1 MELRPYQLEIARAVL
16 ESIENQRG
24 LTFSV
29 EIARQGG
36 KNELS
41 AHIGVLLLTMFMARG
56 GSAVKCSPTFKPQT
70 VISMMRLKQRLDD
83 FGFEGIWEA
92 EMGYII
98 RLGSAR
104 QVFLSAEESS
114 SVVGHTAD
122 ILLEIDE
129 SQDVGKDKYT
139 RDFRPMASSTN
150 ATTAHYGTPWDDATL
165 LEEVK
170 QLNLELE
177 KSDGLKRH
185 FRFDWQEVAKYNPGY
200 LAFVEAERARLGADH
215 PLFLSQYA
223 LLPIRSTG
231 GFLSRTQIAMM
242 QGTHGRQAGRESEV
256 KTYVAG
262 LDLAGEAEV
271 ADEPGMTLRGRDAAV
286 LTIAEVSFPAGDVV
300 VKEPRIE
307 VVEHYS
313 WVGRKHPELYREL
326 SHILKHTWRCS
337 SVVVDATGVGEG
349 VASFLREALGNRVVP
364 FKFTQPSKS
373 ALGFS
378 LLAAVNSG
386 RLRLYRPDGSPDCRE
401 MAFEL
406 ERARSVSRPNRTINF
421 FVDSSDGHDDYLI
434 SLALCVEAA
443 DRLAPRRAEGTVRDI
458 T

>member
-16 ESIENQRG
+16 GSIENERG

-41 AHIGVLLLTMFMARG
+41 AHIGVLLLTMFMLRG

-70 VISMMRLKQRLDD
+70 VISMLRLKQRLDD
-83 FGFEGIWEA
+83 FGFGGLWEA

-98 RLGSAR
+98 RLGSAC
-104 QVFLSAEESS
+104 QVFLSAEETS

-150 ATTAHYGTPWDDATL
+150 ATTVHYGTPWDDSTL

-170 QLNLELE
+170 QMNFELE
-177 KSDGLKRH
+177 KSDGIRRH

-200 LAFVEAERARLGADH
+200 LAFVEAERARLGEDH

-223 LLPIRSTG
+223 LVPVRSTG
-231 GFLSRTQIAMM
+231 GFFSHAQVALL
-242 QGTHGRQAGRESEV
+242 QGTHPRQARRQSDDRI
-256 KTYVAG
+256 YVAG
-262 LDLAGEAEV
+262 LDLAGEAEE
-271 ADEPGMTLRGRDAAV
+271 ADSPGMALRGRDSAV
-286 LTIAEVSFPAGDVV
+286 LTVAEVVRRPNDVAV
-300 VKEPRIE
+300 DGPVIQ
-307 VVEHYS
+307 VVEHYC
-313 WVGRKHPELYREL
+313 WTGRKHTELYREL
-326 SHILKHTWRCS
+326 VHILRHTWGCS
-337 SVVVDATGVGEG
+337 SVVADATGVGEG
-349 VASFLREALGNRVVP
+349 IASFLRTALGGHVVP
-364 FKFTQPSKS
+364 FKFTQSSKS
-373 ALGFS
+373 ALGFN

-386 RLRLYRPDGSPDCRE
+386 RLKIYLGDGSIDFRE
-401 MAFEL
+401 MMFEL
-406 ERARSVSRPNRTINF
+406 ERARSVRRPNRTIDF
-421 FVDSSDGHDDYLI
+421 LVDPSIGHDDYLI

-443 DRLAPRRAEGTVRDI
+443 ARLSPRKATGTVPQ

>member
-1 MELRPYQLEIARAVL
+1 VELRPYQLEIARAVL
-16 ESIENQRG
+16 ASIENHRG

-41 AHIGVLLLTMFMARG
+41 AHIEVLLLTMFMARG
-56 GSAVKCSPTFKPQT
+56 GTAVKCSPTFKPQT
-70 VISMMRLKQRLDD
+70 IISMMRLKQRLDD
-83 FGFEGIWEA
+83 FGYEGIWET

-98 RLGSAR
+98 RLGPAR

-150 ATTAHYGTPWDDATL
+150 ATTVHYGTPWDDATL
-165 LEEVK
+165 LEEVR
-170 QLNLELE
+170 LYNLELE

-185 FRFDWQEVAKYNPGY
+185 FRFDWQEVARYNRAY
-200 LAFVEAERARLGADH
+200 RAFVDAERARLGADH

-223 LLPIRSTG
+223 LLPVRNTG
-231 GFLSRTQIAMM
+231 GLLSRAQIALL
-242 QGTHGRQAGRESEV
+242 QGTHERQARRESES
-256 KTYVAG
+256 KIYVAG

-271 ADEPGMTLRGRDAAV
+271 SDEPGTTLRGRDAAV
-286 LTIAEVSFPAGDVV
+286 LTIAEVGSSADGPVV
-300 VKEPRIE
+300 DGPRIE
-307 VVEHYS
+307 VVEHYC

-326 SHILKHTWRCS
+326 VHILKDTWRCS
-337 SVVVDATGVGEG
+337 SVVADATGVGEG
-349 VASFLREALGNRVVP
+349 VASFLRNALGGCVVA
-364 FKFTQPSKS
+364 FKFTQSSKS

-386 RLRLYRPDGSPDCRE
+386 RLKLYRADGSADYRE
-401 MAFEL
+401 MMFQL
-406 ERARSVSRPNRTINF
+406 ERARSISRPNRTINF
-421 FVDSSDGHDDYLI
+421 FVDPSAGHDDYLI

-443 DRLAPRRAEGTVRDI
+443 SRLAPRRATGIVRE
-458 T
+458 

>member
-1 MELRPYQLEIARAVL
+1 VELRPYQLEIARAVL
-16 ESIENQRG
+16 ASIENHRG

-41 AHIGVLLLTMFMARG
+41 AHIEVLLLTMFMARG
-56 GSAVKCSPTFKPQT
+56 GTAVKCSPTFKPQT
-70 VISMMRLKQRLDD
+70 IISMMRLKQRLDD
-83 FGFEGIWEA
+83 FGYEGIWET

-98 RLGSAR
+98 RLGPAR

-150 ATTAHYGTPWDDATL
+150 ATTVHYGTPWDDATL
-165 LEEVK
+165 LEEVR
-170 QLNLELE
+170 LYNLELE

-200 LAFVEAERARLGADH
+200 GAFVEAERSRLGADH

-223 LLPIRSTG
+223 LLPVRNTG
-231 GFLSRTQIAMM
+231 GFLSRAQIVML
-242 QGTHGRQAGRESEV
+242 QGTHERQARRESES
-256 KTYVAG
+256 KIYVAG

-271 ADEPGMTLRGRDAAV
+271 SDEPGTTLRGRDAAV
-286 LTIAEVSFPAGDVV
+286 LTIAEVGNPADDPVV
-300 VKEPRIE
+300 DGPRIE
-307 VVEHYS
+307 VVEHYC

-326 SHILKHTWRCS
+326 VHILRDSWRCS
-337 SVVVDATGVGEG
+337 SVVADATGVGEG
-349 VASFLREALGNRVVP
+349 VASFLRDALGGCIVP

-386 RLRLYRPDGSPDCRE
+386 RLKLYRADGSADYPE
-401 MAFEL
+401 IMFQL

-421 FVDSSDGHDDYLI
+421 FVDPSAGHDDYLM

-443 DRLAPRRAEGTVRDI
+443 SRLMPRKAAGTVRE
-458 T
+458 

>member
-1 MELRPYQLEIARAVL
+1 MLLRPYQLEIARAVL
-16 ESIENQRG
+16 GSIESQQG

-70 VISMMRLKQRLDD
+70 IISMMRLKQRLDD

-98 RLGSAR
+98 RLGSAC
-104 QVFLSAEESS
+104 QVFLSAEKSS

-129 SQDVGKDKYT
+129 SQDVEKDKYT

-150 ATTAHYGTPWDDATL
+150 ATTVHYGTPWDDASL
-165 LEEVK
+165 LEEVG
-170 QLNLELE
+170 QLNLDLE

-200 LAFVEAERARLGADH
+200 LAFVEAERARLGDDH

-223 LLPIRSTG
+223 LMPIRKTG
-231 GFLSRTQIAMM
+231 GFLSRTQLAAI
-242 QGTHGRQAGRESEV
+242 QGTHGRQAARESEG

-262 LDLAGEAEV
+262 LDLAGEAE
-271 ADEPGMTLRGRDAAV
+271 AAEEPGRALRGRDAAV
-286 LTIAEVSFPAGDVV
+286 LTIAEVIFQACDAVIN
-300 VKEPRIE
+300 EPRIE

-326 SHILKHTWRCS
+326 LHILKHTWRCG

-349 VASFLREALGNRVVP
+349 VASFLRNALGSRIIP
-364 FKFTQPSKS
+364 FKFTAASKS
-373 ALGFS
+373 ALGFN

-386 RLRLYRPDGSPDCRE
+386 RLRLYPGDGTEDYRE
-401 MAFEL
+401 LMFEL
-406 ERARSVSRPNRTINF
+406 EHARSVSRPNRTINF
-421 FVDSSDGHDDYLI
+421 FVDSAEGHDDYLI
-434 SLALCVEAA
+434 SLALCAEAA
-443 DRLAPRRAEGTVRDI
+443 GRLNPRKAAGTIRE
-458 T
+458 

>member
-1 MELRPYQLEIARAVL
+1 VL
-16 ESIENQRG
+16 ESIANRRG
-24 LTFSV
+24 MTFSV

-41 AHIGVLLLTMFMARG
+41 AHIGVLLLTMFIVRG

-70 VISMMRLKQRLDD
+70 IISMMRLKQRLDD
-83 FGFEGIWEA
+83 FGFEGVWEA

-139 RDFRPMASSTN
+139 RDFRPMAASTN
-150 ATTAHYGTPWDDATL
+150 ATTVHYGTPWDDATL
-165 LEEVK
+165 LEEVG

-223 LLPIRSTG
+223 LQPIRSTG
-231 GFLSRTQIAMM
+231 GLLSRAQIALM
-242 QGTHGRQAGRESEV
+242 QGAHGRRAGRESEA

-262 LDLAGEAEV
+262 LDLAGEAEAV
-271 ADEPGMTLRGRDAAV
+271 DEPGRTLLGRDAAV
-286 LTIAEVSFPAGDVV
+286 LTVAEVSFPAGDEVI
-300 VKEPRIE
+300 KEPRIE
-307 VVEHYS
+307 VVEHYI

-326 SHILKHTWRCS
+326 LHILKHTWHCG

-349 VASFLREALGNRVVP
+349 VASFLREALGSRVVP

-373 ALGFS
+373 ALGYN

-386 RLRLYRPDGSPDCRE
+386 RLRLYRPDGSSEYAE
-401 MAFEL
+401 MLFEL
-406 ERARSVSRPNRTINF
+406 ERARSISRPNRTINF
-421 FVDSSDGHDDYLI
+421 FVDPSDGHDDYLM

-443 DRLAPRRAEGTVRDI
+443 SRLMPRKAEGTVRL
-458 T
+458 

>member
-1 MELRPYQLEIARAVL
+1 MQLRPYQLEIARAVL
-16 ESIENQRG
+16 ESIENRRG
-24 LTFSV
+24 LTISV

-41 AHIGVLLLTMFMARG
+41 AHIGVLLLTMFMALG

-83 FGFEGIWEA
+83 FGYEGIWEA

-150 ATTAHYGTPWDDATL
+150 ATTVHYGTPWDDATL
-165 LEEVK
+165 LEEVG

-177 KSDGLKRH
+177 KTDGLKRH
-185 FRFDWQEVAKYNPGY
+185 FRYDWQEVAKYNPGY
-200 LAFVEAERARLGADH
+200 LAFVEAERVRLGADH

-231 GFLSRTQIAMM
+231 GFLSRAQIALM
-242 QGTHGRQAGRESEV
+242 QGTHGRRVGRESEAE
-256 KTYVAG
+256 TYVAG
-262 LDLAGEAEV
+262 LDLAGEAETP
-271 ADEPGMTLRGRDAAV
+271 DDTWRTLRGRDAAV
-286 LTIAEVSFPAGDVV
+286 LTIAEVSFPAGDAVI
-300 VKEPRIE
+300 KEPRIE

-313 WVGRKHPELYREL
+313 WTGRKHPELYREL
-326 SHILKHTWRCS
+326 LHILKHTWRCG

-373 ALGFS
+373 ALGFN

-386 RLRLYRPDGSPDCRE
+386 RLSLYRGDGSADYRE
-401 MAFEL
+401 LMFQL
-406 ERARSVSRPNRTINF
+406 ERARSISRPNRTINF
-421 FVDSSDGHDDYLI
+421 FVDPSEGHDDYLI
-434 SLALCVEAA
+434 SLALCMDAA
-443 DRLAPRRAEGTVRDI
+443 DHLTPRKAAGTVRE
-458 T
+458 

>member
-16 ESIENQRG
+16 DSIENRRG

-104 QVFLSAEESS
+104 QVFLSAEDSS

-150 ATTAHYGTPWDDATL
+150 ATTVHYGTPWDDSSL
-165 LEEVK
+165 LEEVS
-170 QLNLELE
+170 QSNLELE
-177 KSDGLKRH
+177 KYDGLKRH

-231 GFLSRTQIAMM
+231 GFFSRAQLALL
-242 QGTHGRQAGRESEV
+242 QGTHSRQSGRDSEA

-262 LDLAGEAEV
+262 LDLAGEAEI
-271 ADEPGMTLRGRDAAV
+271 ADEPGMARRGRDAAV
-286 LTIAEVSFPAGDVV
+286 LTIAEVCFPAGDAVIQ
-300 VKEPRIE
+300 EPRIE

-313 WVGRKHPELYREL
+313 WVGKKHPELYREL
-326 SHILKHTWRCS
+326 LHILKDTWRCS
-337 SVVVDATGVGEG
+337 RVAADATGVGEG
-349 VASFLREALGNRVVP
+349 VASFLRAALGSRVIP

-373 ALGFS
+373 ALGFN

-386 RLRLYRPDGSPDCRE
+386 RLGLYRGDGSADFRE
-401 MAFEL
+401 TMFQL
-406 ERARSVSRPNRTINF
+406 ERARGVSHPNRSINF
-421 FVDSSDGHDDYLI
+421 FVDPGEGHDDYLI

-443 DRLAPRRAEGTVRDI
+443 SRLSPRKAEGTVRG
-458 T
+458 

>member
-16 ESIENQRG
+16 GSIESRRG

-70 VISMMRLKQRLDD
+70 IISMMRLKQRLDD

-150 ATTAHYGTPWDDATL
+150 ATTVHYGTPWDDASL
-165 LEEVK
+165 LEEVRL
-170 QLNLELE
+170 LNLELE
-177 KSDGLKRH
+177 KTDGLKRH

-200 LAFVEAERARLGADH
+200 RAFVEAERLRLGADH

-231 GFLSRTQIAMM
+231 GFLSRAQIAIL
-242 QGTHGRQAGRESEV
+242 QGTHGRQARRQAEG

-271 ADEPGMTLRGRDAAV
+271 TAEPGMTPRGRDAAV
-286 LTIAEVSFPAGDVV
+286 LTVAELSLPAGDALIN
-300 VKEPRIE
+300 EPRIE

-326 SHILKHTWRCS
+326 LHILKHTWRCGCI
-337 SVVVDATGVGEG
+337 VVDATGVGEG

-364 FKFTQPSKS
+364 FKFTQASKS
-373 ALGFS
+373 ALGFN

-386 RLRLYRPDGSPDCRE
+386 RLSLYRGDGSADCRE
-401 MAFEL
+401 LMFEL
-406 ERARSVSRPNRTINF
+406 ERVRSISRPNRTINF
-421 FVDSSDGHDDYLI
+421 FVDPADGHDDYLI

-443 DRLAPRRAEGTVRDI
+443 GRLMPRKAAGIVRE
-458 T
+458 

>member
-16 ESIENQRG
+16 SSIENGQG

-41 AHIGVLLLTMFMARG
+41 AHIGVLLLTMFMLRG

-83 FGFEGIWEA
+83 FGFRGVWEA

-98 RLGSAR
+98 RLGAAC
-104 QVFLSAEESS
+104 QVFLSAEETS

-129 SQDVGKDKYT
+129 SQAVDKDKYT

-150 ATTAHYGTPWDDATL
+150 ATTVHYGTPWDDSTL

-170 QLNLELE
+170 LMNLELE
-177 KSDGLKRH
+177 KSDGRKRH
-185 FRFDWQEVAKYNPGY
+185 FRFDWQEVARYNPGY

-223 LLPIRSTG
+223 LLPVRGTG
-231 GFLSRTQIAMM
+231 GFLSRAQIALL
-242 QGTHGRQAGRESEV
+242 QGAHARQARREEAS
-256 KTYVAG
+256 KLYVAG

-271 ADEPGMTLRGRDAAV
+271 TDEPGMTLRGRDAAV
-286 LTIAEVSFPAGDVV
+286 LTIAEVVNPADDPAVNG
-300 VKEPRIE
+300 PRIE
-307 VVEHYS
+307 VVEHYC

-326 SHILKHTWRCS
+326 AHILKDTWRCS
-337 SVVVDATGVGEG
+337 SVVADATGVGEG
-349 VASFLREALGNRVVP
+349 VASFLRNTLGGCVVQ
-364 FKFTQPSKS
+364 FKFTQASKS

-386 RLRLYRPDGSPDCRE
+386 RLKLYRGDGSQDFLE
-401 MAFEL
+401 LMFQL
-406 ERARSVSRPNRTINF
+406 ERARSISRPNRTINF
-421 FVDSSDGHDDYLI
+421 FVDPSIGHDDYLV

-443 DRLAPRRAEGTVRDI
+443 ARLAPRRASGTVRE
-458 T
+458 

>member
-16 ESIENQRG
+16 ESIEDRRG

-41 AHIGVLLLTMFMARG
+41 AHIGVLLLTMFMLRG

-83 FGFEGIWEA
+83 FGFRGLWEA

-98 RLGSAR
+98 RLGAAC
-104 QVFLSAEESS
+104 QVFLSAEETS

-150 ATTAHYGTPWDDATL
+150 ATTVHYGTPWDDSTL

-170 QLNLELE
+170 LLNLEME

-185 FRFDWQEVAKYNPGY
+185 FRFDWQEVARYNPGY

-223 LLPIRSTG
+223 LLPVRNTG
-231 GFLSRTQIAMM
+231 GFLSRTQIALL
-242 QGTHGRQAGRESEV
+242 QGTHDRKARRESDA
-256 KTYVAG
+256 KIYVAG

-271 ADEPGMTLRGRDAAV
+271 ADEPGMTLRSRDAAV
-286 LTIAEVSFPAGDVV
+286 LTIAEVSTSADDSAMEG
-300 VKEPRIE
+300 PRIE

-313 WVGRKHPELYREL
+313 WIGRKHPELYREL
-326 SHILKHTWRCS
+326 AHILKGTWRCS
-337 SVVVDATGVGEG
+337 SVVADATGVGEG
-349 VASFLREALGNRVVP
+349 VTSFLRNALGACIVP
-364 FKFTQPSKS
+364 FKFTQSSKS

-386 RLRLYRPDGSPDCRE
+386 RLRLYRGDGSQDWLE
-401 MAFEL
+401 LMFEL

-421 FVDSSDGHDDYLI
+421 FVDPSVGHDDYLM

-443 DRLAPRRAEGTVRDI
+443 SRLMPRKATGTIPV
-458 T
+458 

>member
-16 ESIENQRG
+16 ESIESHRG

-41 AHIGVLLLTMFMARG
+41 AHIEVLLLTMFMARG

-83 FGFEGIWEA
+83 FGFEGIRET

-150 ATTAHYGTPWDDATL
+150 ATTVHYGTPWDDATL
-165 LEEVK
+165 LEEVR
-170 QLNLELE
+170 LFNLELE

-231 GFLSRTQIAMM
+231 GFLSRTQIALM
-242 QGTHGRQAGRESEV
+242 QGSHGRQAGRGSEA

-286 LTIAEVSFPAGDVV
+286 LTIAEVSFSAGDSPVN
-300 VKEPRIE
+300 EPRIE
-307 VVEHYS
+307 VVEQYS

-326 SHILKHTWRCS
+326 LHLLKNTWRCS

-349 VASFLREALGNRVVP
+349 VASFLRATLGSRIEP
-364 FKFTQPSKS
+364 FKFTQASKS
-373 ALGFS
+373 ALGFN

-386 RLRLYRPDGSPDCRE
+386 RLCLYRGDGSADYCE
-401 MAFEL
+401 LMFEL
-406 ERARSVSRPNRTINF
+406 ERARSISRPNRTINF
-421 FVDSSDGHDDYLI
+421 FVDPSQGHDDYLM
-434 SLALCVEAA
+434 SLALCIEAA
-443 DRLAPRRAEGTVRDI
+443 NRLTPRKAAGTVRA
-458 T
+458 